1 MKEIEDTTA
10 KAQMSKNTHLH
21 THTKKGCWEQVT
33 APYGIFAARIKMHSL
48 NSVCVC
54 VHTVVCVYVC
64 VRVSVLVQV
73 CIHPCVSVSLHFL
86 CAVCFSTVCV
96 CSRVCVCVRA

>member
-48 NSVCVC
+48 K
-54 VHTVVCVYVC
+54 TVSEC
-64 VRVSVLVQV
+64 
-73 CIHPCVSVSLHFL
+73 
-86 CAVCFSTVCV
+86 VCV
-96 CSRVCVCVRA
+96 CSRIHPVARLHTSLCVCVCALSSLCVSVCMFASTLCVCVCVCVCE